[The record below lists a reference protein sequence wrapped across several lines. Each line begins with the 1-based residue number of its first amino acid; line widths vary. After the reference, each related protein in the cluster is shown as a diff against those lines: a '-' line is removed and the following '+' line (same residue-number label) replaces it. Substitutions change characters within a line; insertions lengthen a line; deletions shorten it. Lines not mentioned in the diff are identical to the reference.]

1 VIYEAAG
8 DSSPEG
14 DDAEPVDLDWERGG
28 NLNRCREPG
37 DVDAAFDRGE
47 EHVGVALIALVY
59 NNPDTDKVLP
69 RVARGLRSPNPETRR
84 QSLLAL
90 MHTARLHGRVDAI
103 TLELLHGLLYD
114 HTPISVGSRYEVR
127 GTATQTVGD
136 LQAFLPA
143 ELLPAWV
150 NQFTDYR
157 RFRMPTASRPA
168 QGTDGRWRGQRGRR
182 AVRDGGAGCA
192 AAGARSRRW

>member
-1 VIYEAAG
+1 MIHTGAS
-8 DSSPEG
+8 DSAPESDG
-14 DDAEPVDLDWERGG
+14 AEPVDLDWERGS
-28 NLNRCREPG
+28 NLNRCREPR

-59 NNPDTDKVLP
+59 NNPDTDAVLP

-103 TLELLHGLLYD
+103 TLELLHGLLDD
-114 HTPISVGSRYEVR
+114 HTPISVGSPYDVR

-136 LQAFLPA
+136 LQTFLPP
-143 ELLPAWV
+143 EMLPAWV
-150 NQFTDYR
+150 NHFTD
-157 RFRMPTASRPA
+157 
-168 QGTDGRWRGQRGRR
+168 
-182 AVRDGGAGCA
+182 C
-192 AAGARSRRW
+192 

>member
-1 VIYEAAG
+1 MIYAAAG
-8 DSSPEG
+8 DSAPEG
-14 DDAEPVDLDWERGG
+14 DDVEPVDLDWERGG
-28 NLNRCREPG
+28 NLNRCREPR
-37 DVDAAFDRGE
+37 DIDAAFDRGE

-59 NNPDTDKVLP
+59 NNPDADAVLP

-114 HTPISVGSRYEVR
+114 CTPISVGSPYEVR

-136 LQAFLPA
+136 LQAFLPSSSC
-143 ELLPAWV
+143 PPGS
-150 NQFTDYR
+150 TTS
-157 RFRMPTASRPA
+157 PT
-168 QGTDGRWRGQRGRR
+168 TDGSNAHGQQARPGDRRPVTWSARASSSSRWWR
-182 AVRDGGAGCA
+182 
-192 AAGARSRRW
+192 

>member
-1 VIYEAAG
+1 MRCRSADTQRVIYAAAG
-8 DSSPEG
+8 ASKD
-14 DDAEPVDLDWERGG
+14 DDAESVDFDWEQGG

-47 EHVGVALIALVY
+47 EHVGVALIALVH
-59 NNPDTDKVLP
+59 NNPDTDAVLS

-103 TLELLHGLLYD
+103 TLELLHALLSD
-114 HTPISVGSRYEVR
+114 CTPISVGSAYEVR

-136 LQAFLPA
+136 LQVFLPS
-143 ELLPAWV
+143 EQLPAWV
-150 NQFTDYR
+150 NHFT
-157 RFRMPTASRPA
+157 S
-168 QGTDGRWRGQRGRR
+168 
-182 AVRDGGAGCA
+182 C
-192 AAGARSRRW
+192 